1 MASSSRFPLSDS
13 QQNQDLSSHSEEF
26 RNTTLDSKVR
36 AGMEEMRLAGI
47 LCDVTL
53 VAGNVDI
60 QAHKLVLANTSQ
72 YFYSMFTGG
81 LKETDSSRIVI
92 EGLDPQALTSLVQ
105 YSYTGNLVINQNNV
119 INVFT
124 ASKMLLYNEIS
135 EACSQFLKNQLH
147 PENCLE
153 FKEFAKIHNQ
163 SVLISCCD
171 SYILEHFGE
180 IVK

>member
-1 MASSSRFPLSDS
+1 MASSSKSSVSDS
-13 QQNQDLSSHSEEF
+13 QQDQGLSSKSEEF

-81 LKETDSSRIVI
+81 LKETECSRVVM
-92 EGLDPQALTSLVQ
+92 EGLDPQTLTSDILRRLI
-105 YSYTGNLVINQNNV
+105 TRVIS
-119 INVFT
+119 FPT
-124 ASKMLLYNEIS
+124 ATPTY
-135 EACSQFLKNQLH
+135 
-147 PENCLE
+147 
-153 FKEFAKIHNQ
+153 
-163 SVLISCCD
+163 
-171 SYILEHFGE
+171 
-180 IVK
+180 